1 MAKSG
6 FSVSQ
11 RRKVEVIS
19 ATPHVA
25 KAADCGQHFV
35 LATDLGGAAAISLP
49 SIADAGNGWHCTIHV
64 GATQTGNVS
73 ITTADGA
80 TLQHLHIAAD
90 GGAAVAI
97 TSQDGGATVRLLGGG
112 GGNQVVAG
120 DFVELKVLNGV
131 YFARGVSAK

>member
-19 ATPHVA
+19 TTAHVA

-35 LATDLGGAAAISLP
+35 IATDLGGAAAISLP

-64 GATQTGNVS
+64 GNTQSGNVT
-73 ITTADGA
+73 ITTADSA
-80 TLQHLHIAAD
+80 AFNHLHIAAD
-90 GGAAVAI
+90 GGVAAAI
-97 TSQDGGATVRLLGGG
+97 TSQDGAATVRLLG
-112 GGNQVVAG
+112 AG
-120 DFVELKVLNGV
+120 ADGVDPGDAVEFQVLNGV
-131 YFARGVSAK
+131 YYARGISAK